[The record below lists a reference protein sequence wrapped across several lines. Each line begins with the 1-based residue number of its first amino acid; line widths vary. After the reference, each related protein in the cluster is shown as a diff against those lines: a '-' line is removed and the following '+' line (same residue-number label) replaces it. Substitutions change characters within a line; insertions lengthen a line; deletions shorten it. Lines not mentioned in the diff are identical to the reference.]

1 MRLLEHVGPPA
12 EDLIG
17 LLAPR
22 GVLRAAINLSN
33 FLLVSGRTPDGGP
46 VGVAPD
52 MARAFAD
59 LLGVELRYVTY
70 ESPGLIADAADRDE
84 WDIALIGAEPQRA
97 EFISFT
103 PAYAEIEASYLVPE
117 GSPLDQIRDVDAPGR
132 RIAVTDRTAY
142 GLWLDRNIAHATL
155 VRTKTIADA
164 ASVFLEG
171 KLDALAGL
179 RPRLVTDLKAIPGS
193 RILPGRYM
201 AVQQAVGTPTKN
213 AIAIDYIKRFVATA
227 ISSGFVSEL
236 IDKHRVEGLTVARA
250 EQVRAV

>member
-1 MRLLEHVGPPA
+1 MRLLDHVGPSSQDVI
-12 EDLIG
+12 E

-33 FLLVSGRTPDGGP
+33 FLLVSGRTPEGGP

-59 LLGVELRYVTY
+59 LLGVEPRYVTY
-70 ESPGLIADAADRDE
+70 ESPGLIADSAASDE
-84 WDIALIGAEPQRA
+84 WDIALVGAEPQRA

-103 PAYAEIEASYLVPE
+103 PAYTEIEATYLVPD
-117 GSPLDQIRDVDAPGR
+117 GSPLEHIRDVDRPGR

-164 ASVFLEG
+164 ASVFLGG

-179 RPRLVTDLKAIPGS
+179 LPRLVTDQKTIAGS

-201 AVQQAVGTPTKN
+201 AVQQAVGTPIKN
-213 AIAIDYIKRFVATA
+213 AAAIDYIKRFVAAA
-227 ISSGFVSEL
+227 IASGFVAGL
-236 IDKHRVEGLTVARA
+236 IDKHGVEGLTVARD
-250 EQVRAV
+250 QG

>member
-1 MRLLEHVGPPA
+1 MRLLDRVGPPP
-12 EDLIG
+12 EGLIE
-17 LLAPR
+17 LLAPS
-22 GVLRAAINLSN
+22 GTLRAAINLSN
-33 FLLVSGRTPDGGP
+33 FLLVSGRTPEGGP

-52 MARAFAD
+52 MARALAD
-59 LLGVELRYVTY
+59 LLGVGLCYVTY

-84 WDIALIGAEPQRA
+84 WDIALIGVEPQRA

-103 PAYAEIEASYLVPE
+103 PAYTEIEASYLVPE
-117 GSPLDQIRDVDAPGR
+117 GSPLQHIGDVDAPGR

-142 GLWLDRNIAHATL
+142 GLWLDRNIAQATL

-164 ASVFLEG
+164 ASVFREG

-179 RPRLVTDLKAIPGS
+179 LPRLVTDQKAIPGS

-213 AIAIDYIKRFVATA
+213 AVAIDYIKRFVAIA
-227 ISSGFVSEL
+227 ISSGFVAGL
-236 IDKHRVEGLTVARA
+236 IDKHGVEGLTVARD
-250 EQVRAV
+250 QG